1 MNCVLARSRPVLPPP
16 GRAATRARA
25 RRASAV
31 WARRGALAVGMW
43 AAVGLGSA
51 ACVFSAPPLLPGE
64 ELDGRARAL
73 AVLEGRGGQAPANLG
88 VMGAAPEGEA
98 EPAAA
103 ETDATTGE
111 PAPDDGVAIGFQ
123 VGELAPAGLD
133 RAALVQFAT
142 VQGDPKQGV
151 FTLDE
156 ALAGL
161 PRPKGDAQLWA
172 IFEVTDRGAMQC
184 RLFFE
189 AAPDT
194 VANFVGL
201 ARGIR
206 PFRPPAVTP
215 NVEDPA
221 SDWTTAPYYDGTTF
235 HRVIPGFMIQG
246 GDPSATG
253 RGNPG
258 FVVPD
263 EIRSDLGH
271 DVGGV
276 LSMANRGPNTAGSQ
290 FFITLAP
297 ATNLDGS
304 YTIFGRCTEDSVAV
318 ADNIAMV
325 PRNADDKPDEPEVLE
340 RIRFEW
346 R

>member
-1 MNCVLARSRPVLPPP
+1 
-16 GRAATRARA
+16 
-25 RRASAV
+25 
-31 WARRGALAVGMW
+31 
-43 AAVGLGSA
+43 
-51 ACVFSAPPLLPGE
+51 
-64 ELDGRARAL
+64 
-73 AVLEGRGGQAPANLG
+73 
-88 VMGAAPEGEA
+88 MGAAPEGEA

-123 VGELAPAGLD
+123 VGELAPVGLD

-172 IFEVTDRGAMQC
+172 IFEVKDRGAMQC

-215 NVEDPA
+215 NVDDPA

-263 EIRSDLGH
+263 EIRSDLSH